1 MTQPIQETV
10 QRGVGSEPPSVD
22 EDLVRH
28 GLAMRPVLAAL
39 LRESG
44 ELPLLDYAAG
54 FFTRGGPPV
63 SPVGLAVVERAAG
76 RLFGARAGA
85 EIAAQ
90 LRCQPAINTAEHLA
104 PMFHPRR
111 FQSNLLGA
119 YAAAEQGAACMP
131 VLACS
136 NISLS
141 NSSHPRGIFW
151 NQQPLQLIPRN
162 PHGTVHTWP
171 AVERQVFL
179 DLPAAARVAAGM
191 AYLTAAVPQLAALP
205 VGEQRNRVRKR
216 LAGALKELSG
226 NPAKRLPST
235 ELPEQVQALLRAA
248 LPGARATGAAQE
260 IEVRT
265 CLVEALPPELF
276 AEPRYIHQVCRLN
289 GALWERAMGGRLP
302 RLIYLPMEEISTAL
316 LRYALRDPHDPLHA
330 MLLNADARA
339 LALDLF
345 ADLPYAWSES
355 GGTHFFWQLGPKGQR
370 FPMRHDG
377 AALCGQGCRIE
388 LRQNGLLDALDALAI
403 VPATLLQMLLLVHH
417 GFRCLGGFNQIQF
430 LPAMRRQMRE
440 FCRQTGRAAVAD
452 ERYDAELPSDF
463 LAGPLFWWRGAPEAP
478 ASLDTFLRQPERS
491 REEAAC
497 AVRRLSLRSATLLG
511 LPDLIQLL

>member
-1 MTQPIQETV
+1 MTQPIQESV
-10 QRGVGSEPPSVD
+10 QRSVGSEPPSVD
-22 EDLVRH
+22 EDSVRL

-54 FFTRGGPPV
+54 FFARGGPPV
-63 SPVGLAVVERAAG
+63 SPVALAAVERTAG

-85 EIAAQ
+85 EVASQ
-90 LRCQPAINTAEHLA
+90 LRWQPAINTAEHLA

-119 YAAAEQGAACMP
+119 YGAAEQGAACMP

-141 NSSHPRGIFW
+141 NSSHPRGVFW

-162 PHGTVHTWP
+162 PHGTVYAWP

-179 DLPAAARVAAGM
+179 DLPVAARVAAAM

-205 VGEQRNRVRKR
+205 VGEPRNRVRKR
-216 LAGALKELSG
+216 LAAALKELSG

-235 ELPEQVQALLRAA
+235 ELPEEVQALLRAT
-248 LPGARATGAAQE
+248 LPGARAAGAAE
-260 IEVRT
+260 ETEVRT

-276 AEPRYIHQVCRLN
+276 AETRYIHQVCRLN
-289 GALWERAMGGRLP
+289 GALWERAMGGHLP

-316 LRYALRDPHDPLHA
+316 LRHALHDPYDPFRV
-330 MLLNADARA
+330 MLLDADARA
-339 LALDLF
+339 LAMDLF

-355 GGTHFFWQLGPKGQR
+355 GGTHFFWQLGPRGRR
-370 FPMRHDG
+370 FPLRHDG

-388 LRQNGLLDALDALAI
+388 LRETSLLDALDAVAI
-403 VPATLLQMLLLVHH
+403 VPVTLLQVLLLVHH

-430 LPAMRRQMRE
+430 LPAIRRQMHE
-440 FCRQTGRAAVAD
+440 FCRQIGRTAVAD
-452 ERYDAELPSDF
+452 ERYGAALSSDF
-463 LAGPLFWWRGAPEAP
+463 LAGPLFWWRGDPEAP

-491 REEAAC
+491 REEAAG